1 MEWMQILSQA
11 IRYMEEHVTDPVG
24 VEEVA
29 RHVYVA
35 SANFQRIFKLVTGL
49 TVGEYLRNRRL
60 TLAGQELLRGES
72 RIIDVALRYQ
82 YETPESFSKAFSR
95 FHGVAPSGVGKRG
108 AKLRVF
114 HPLTINLTIQ
124 GGFDMSRTL
133 ISHIPLHPQQ
143 YPEQGQ
149 NYVFNGCMKFLMEC
163 VGEPNEQY
171 DYWFFSAISGDCYVQ
186 VFNTNRDQWST
197 CFSHAKFDRALI
209 ERVFGA
215 IGYGFTYLEAADW
228 RRDPQG
234 AKERIR
240 AYIDRGVPVLG
251 KGFYSVSSHGVE
263 LPTSEV
269 SCIIGYEN
277 DTFYRLTEETT
288 ELVPFTLEDALP
300 YTFVFIG
307 EKQSAPPVAQ
317 AYRNALKS
325 VPGWLHTPPAGDVY
339 FGNDAFE
346 QWARMLETGFYRM
359 TKAEYEATNAIAS
372 WRYYCIYICI
382 IATNIYSKRHTTDR
396 ALSLN
401 PDLAP
406 LAPLLEQAYREL
418 DALEQELKA
427 AQGDFNVTYEVLQ
440 DGERCGEI
448 ARILRKFPAVQERIC
463 AIIER
468 GIPA

>member
-1 MEWMQILSQA
+1 
-11 IRYMEEHVTDPVG
+11 
-24 VEEVA
+24 
-29 RHVYVA
+29 
-35 SANFQRIFKLVTGL
+35 
-49 TVGEYLRNRRL
+49 
-60 TLAGQELLRGES
+60 
-72 RIIDVALRYQ
+72 
-82 YETPESFSKAFSR
+82 
-95 FHGVAPSGVGKRG
+95 
-108 AKLRVF
+108 
-114 HPLTINLTIQ
+114 
-124 GGFDMSRTL
+124 MSRTL

-307 EKQSAPPVAQ
+307 EKQTAPPVAQ

-359 TKAEYEATNAIAS
+359 TKAEYEGDQRHRQLAVLLHLYLHH
-372 WRYYCIYICI
+372 RYQ
-382 IATNIYSKRHTTDR
+382 H
-396 ALSLN
+396 
-401 PDLAP
+401 
-406 LAPLLEQAYREL
+406 LLQAAYHRPGT
-418 DALEQELKA
+418 ELKPRPGA
-427 AQGDFNVTYEVLQ
+427 PSPV
-440 DGERCGEI
+440 
-448 ARILRKFPAVQERIC
+448 ARAGVSGVGCVGAGTKSRPGRF
-463 AIIER
+463 
-468 GIPA
+468 